1 MDRAFA
7 SGAKGRRF
15 ESARAYHINHRKH
28 KRYATRPEAP
38 KPKFVST
45 CIQFKKSSETAGI
58 LGDMDAEEDRHFR
71 TFARNLCAALA
82 AHRIRV
88 SFRTAI
94 ERYTPAEV
102 DESWYW
108 LAESLERVA
117 IAKLEE
123 LYRVEGGPPGKRV
136 Q

>member
-1 MDRAFA
+1 
-7 SGAKGRRF
+7 
-15 ESARAYHINHRKH
+15 
-28 KRYATRPEAP
+28 
-38 KPKFVST
+38 
-45 CIQFKKSSETAGI
+45 
-58 LGDMDAEEDRHFR
+58 MDAEEDRHFR

>member
-1 MDRAFA
+1 MVRIH
-7 SGAKGRRF
+7 SGVPHKPQKTQEIRDEAR
-15 ESARAYHINHRKH
+15 SA
-28 KRYATRPEAP
+28 EAEI
-38 KPKFVST
+38 
-45 CIQFKKSSETAGI
+45 CIHLYPIQKKSETGGI
-58 LGDMDAEEDRHFR
+58 LDAEEKRHFR

>member
-1 MDRAFA
+1 VVRIH
-7 SGAKGRRF
+7 SGVPHKPQKTQQILDEARSAQGQICVHLCAIQKKFDTGGVLGAMIVQEKRRF
-15 ESARAYHINHRKH
+15 
-28 KRYATRPEAP
+28 RP
-38 KPKFVST
+38 
-45 CIQFKKSSETAGI
+45 
-58 LGDMDAEEDRHFR
+58 
-71 TFARNLCAALA
+71 FARNLCAALA
-82 AHRIRV
+82 AHRMRV

-102 DESWYW
+102 EQSWYW

-123 LYRVEGGPPGKRV
+123 LYRVEGGPRGRV

>member
-1 MDRAFA
+1 LYPIQEKFA
-7 SGAKGRRF
+7 TGGMLGAM
-15 ESARAYHINHRKH
+15 
-28 KRYATRPEAP
+28 
-38 KPKFVST
+38 
-45 CIQFKKSSETAGI
+45 TA
-58 LGDMDAEEDRHFR
+58 LEKRHFR

-82 AHRIRV
+82 AHRMRV

-94 ERYTPAEV
+94 ERYTPVEV
-102 DESWYW
+102 DESWFW